1 MTAFRGLVSSPFI
14 AAILLFFA
22 GNEKLAKDFLIEL
35 HYNSVKIQ
43 WSLCGIGVKLANAI
57 FANHERGRLNMKK
70 QTEEIGEKY
79 GFFTDNDEKKRCKIK
94 FYDKKNS
101 MKIEVDDDVETI
113 PYVSPKNEI
122 KKDDVADTI
131 FCASPYNS
139 PKHDIDEKIYV
150 EPKLETI
157 KEIAEKTVKNRMTL
171 LNL

>member
-1 MTAFRGLVSSPFI
+1 MTAFRGLVSSTFI

-79 GFFTDNDEKKRCKIK
+79 DFFTDNDEKK
-94 FYDKKNS
+94 
-101 MKIEVDDDVETI
+101 DV
-113 PYVSPKNEI
+113 K
-122 KKDDVADTI
+122 
-131 FCASPYNS
+131 
-139 PKHDIDEKIYV
+139 
-150 EPKLETI
+150 
-157 KEIAEKTVKNRMTL
+157 
-171 LNL
+171 

>member
-1 MTAFRGLVSSPFI
+1 M
-14 AAILLFFA
+14 
-22 GNEKLAKDFLIEL
+22 
-35 HYNSVKIQ
+35 
-43 WSLCGIGVKLANAI
+43 
-57 FANHERGRLNMKK
+57 
-70 QTEEIGEKY
+70 
-79 GFFTDNDEKKRCKIK
+79 KIK
-94 FYDKKNS
+94 
-101 MKIEVDDDVETI
+101 VDDDVETI